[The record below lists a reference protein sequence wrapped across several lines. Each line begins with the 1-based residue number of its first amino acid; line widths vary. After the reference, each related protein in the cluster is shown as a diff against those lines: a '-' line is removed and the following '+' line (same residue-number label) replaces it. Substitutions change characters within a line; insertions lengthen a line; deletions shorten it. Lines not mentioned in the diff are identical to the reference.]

1 LASGFW
7 SHYDKNFG
15 GGIKKLL
22 TGQPRRGINKIQN
35 GFHNMKLS
43 SLDKSLRIIEL
54 MTENPR
60 GLTLSHISD
69 ALNIPSSTVHHIL
82 STFLSHGYVSKDP
95 ETKRYSLGFRFVSIS
110 KTILENLDVRQ
121 IAHDYLVKLHEKCR
135 ESVFLAVLRDAKIA
149 YIDRINYLSG
159 LSLATNVGFTTEPHA
174 TAGGKV
180 LLSELSRQE
189 WERIYRGSRLRRY
202 GKNTITNLHE
212 LLKELEKVKKQ
223 GYAIDDEEYYEGV
236 RCVGAPIRA
245 GGKIIAALS
254 ITGSVFS
261 MTMERIKDELV
272 GLAVETA
279 KEISSQMKW

>member
-1 LASGFW
+1 M
-7 SHYDKNFG
+7 
-15 GGIKKLL
+15 
-22 TGQPRRGINKIQN
+22 KIA
-35 GFHNMKLS
+35 
-43 SLDKSLRIIEL
+43 SLDKSLNIIAL
-54 MTENPR
+54 LSENPR
-60 GLTLSHISD
+60 GLSLSAIS
-69 ALNIPSSTVHHIL
+69 AKLQIPSSTAHHIL

-95 ETKRYSLGFRFVSIS
+95 ETRKYSLGFKFVSIS
-110 KTILENLDVRQ
+110 KIILENLDVRR
-121 IAHDYLVKLHEKCR
+121 IAHEHLVKLHEKCR
-135 ESVFLAVLRDAKIA
+135 ESVFLAVLRDGKIA

-180 LLSELSRQE
+180 LLSGLTREE
-189 WERIYRGSRLRRY
+189 VERIYGSRRLRRY
-202 GKNTITNLHE
+202 GKNTITALHD
-212 LLKELEKVKKQ
+212 LFKELERVRKQ

-261 MTMERIKDELV
+261 MTMERIQDELID
-272 GLAVETA
+272 LAVATA

>member
-1 LASGFW
+1 
-7 SHYDKNFG
+7 
-15 GGIKKLL
+15 
-22 TGQPRRGINKIQN
+22 
-35 GFHNMKLS
+35 MKLS
-43 SLDKSLRIIEL
+43 SLEKSLKVIDL
-54 MTENPR
+54 LAENQK
-60 GLTLSHISD
+60 GLTLSGISQ
-69 ALNIPSSTVHHIL
+69 ALQIPSSTAHHIL

-95 ETKRYSLGFRFVSIS
+95 ETKKYSLGFKFVSIS
-110 KTILENLDVRQ
+110 KSILENLDVRQ

-135 ESVFLAVLRDAKIA
+135 ESVFLAVLRDSKIA

-180 LLSELSRQE
+180 LLSGLTRKEV
-189 WERIYRGSRLRRY
+189 ERIYGSRRLRRY
-202 GKNTITNLHE
+202 GKNTITTLHE
-212 LLKELEKVKKQ
+212 LFKELEKVRQQ
-223 GYAIDDEEYYEGV
+223 GYAIDNEEYYDGV

-261 MTMERIKDELV
+261 MTMERINEELV
-272 GLAVETA
+272 ALAVETA

>member
-1 LASGFW
+1 
-7 SHYDKNFG
+7 
-15 GGIKKLL
+15 
-22 TGQPRRGINKIQN
+22 
-35 GFHNMKLS
+35 MKLS
-43 SLDKSLRIIEL
+43 SLDKSLRIIDL
-54 MTENPR
+54 LAQNPR
-60 GLTLSHISD
+60 GLSLSTISQK
-69 ALNIPSSTVHHIL
+69 LSIPSSTAHHIL

-95 ETKRYSLGFRFVSIS
+95 ETRKYSLGFKFVSIS
-110 KTILENLDVRQ
+110 KAILENLDVRQ
-121 IAHDYLVKLHEKCR
+121 IAHDHLVELHQKCR
-135 ESVFLAVLRDAKIA
+135 ESVFLAVLRDGKIA

-180 LLSELSRQE
+180 LLSGLNRQE
-189 WERIYRGSRLRRY
+189 IERIYPGGRLRRY
-202 GKNTITNLHE
+202 GKNTITTLHD
-212 LLKELEKVKKQ
+212 LFKELEKVREQ

-261 MTMERIKDELV
+261 MTMDRIREELI

-279 KEISSQMKW
+279 EKISSRMKW

>member
-1 LASGFW
+1 
-7 SHYDKNFG
+7 
-15 GGIKKLL
+15 
-22 TGQPRRGINKIQN
+22 
-35 GFHNMKLS
+35 MKLS

-95 ETKRYSLGFRFVSIS
+95 ETRKYSLGFKFVSIS
-110 KTILENLDVRQ
+110 KIILENLDVRR
-121 IAHDYLVKLHEKCR
+121 IAHEHLVKLHQKCR
-135 ESVFLAVLRDAKIA
+135 ESVFLAVLRDGKIA

-180 LLSELSRQE
+180 LLSGLTREE
-189 WERIYRGSRLRRY
+189 VERIYGSRRLRRY
-202 GKNTITNLHE
+202 GKNTIAALHD
-212 LLKELEKVKKQ
+212 LFKELERVRKQ

-261 MTMERIKDELV
+261 MTMERIQDELID
-272 GLAVETA
+272 LAVATA

>member
-1 LASGFW
+1 M
-7 SHYDKNFG
+7 
-15 GGIKKLL
+15 
-22 TGQPRRGINKIQN
+22 KIA
-35 GFHNMKLS
+35 
-43 SLDKSLRIIEL
+43 SLDKSLNIIAL
-54 MTENPR
+54 LSENPR
-60 GLTLSHISD
+60 GLSLSAIS
-69 ALNIPSSTVHHIL
+69 AKLQIPSSTAHHIL

-95 ETKRYSLGFRFVSIS
+95 ETRKYSLGFKFVSIS
-110 KTILENLDVRQ
+110 KIILENLDVRR
-121 IAHDYLVKLHEKCR
+121 IAHEHLVKLHQKCR
-135 ESVFLAVLRDAKIA
+135 ESVFLAVLRDGKIA

-180 LLSELSRQE
+180 LLSGLTREE
-189 WERIYRGSRLRRY
+189 VERIYGSRRLRRY
-202 GKNTITNLHE
+202 GKNTIAALHD
-212 LLKELEKVKKQ
+212 LFKELERVRKQ

-261 MTMERIKDELV
+261 MTMERIQDELID
-272 GLAVETA
+272 LAVATA